1 MSQNFIVSDWFAN
14 RASLNI
20 QTFTVEGIEFE
31 LMALSD
37 TLIESVELCDTYE
50 DMITLAAN
58 YGLSYSR
65 RRVID
70 DADLAQDID
79 LLWGLDN
86 LDIDTDPCIR
96 SRVGERVCEI
106 SCLADVLD
114 DMLEAEKARDKAEAE
129 AALIKV
135 GDVELAGSTLIDNLN
150 QDSLE
155 SDATAYANA

>member
-1 MSQNFIVSDWFAN
+1 MTDKFIVSDWFAN

-50 DMITLAAN
+50 DMLTLAAN
-58 YGLSYSR
+58 YGLSYNR
-65 RRVID
+65 KRVID
-70 DADLAQDID
+70 DLELAQDID
-79 LLWGLDN
+79 LLWGLDSM
-86 LDIDTDPCIR
+86 DIDTDPCIR

-129 AALIKV
+129 EELLKV
-135 GDVELAGSTLIDNLN
+135 GDHNLPGSTDIELLN
-150 QDSLE
+150 QESL
-155 SDATAYANA
+155 DADAIKYANA